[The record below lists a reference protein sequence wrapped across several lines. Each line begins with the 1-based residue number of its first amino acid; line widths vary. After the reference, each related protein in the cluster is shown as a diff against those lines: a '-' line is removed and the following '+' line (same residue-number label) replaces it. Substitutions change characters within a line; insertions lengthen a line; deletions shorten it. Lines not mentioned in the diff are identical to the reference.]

1 MFHVRT
7 LLLSALLAAAIL
19 PARAEEVPQQA
30 TLLQLVQSYANA
42 QIDFAPAKI
51 DAIVTRD
58 FIEVSPAGEV
68 DTREKVLG
76 FYEPSK
82 KKGDPQRFVAS
93 EPVVRV
99 FGNAASVVVM
109 LTGSATVN
117 GEKRSFSF
125 RAGYLAV
132 KDGGQW
138 KLASAQYTGIR
149 PPKNPG

>member
-1 MFHVRT
+1 MFHIRQWI
-7 LLLSALLAAAIL
+7 LPALLAMSAAQ
-19 PARAEEVPQQA
+19 AHAEEASQQKA
-30 TLLQLVQSYANA
+30 LLQLVQSYTDA
-42 QIDFAPAKI
+42 QIDFAPSKI
-51 DAIVTRD
+51 DAVVTRD

-82 KKGDPQRFVAS
+82 KKGDLQRFVAS

-109 LTGSATVN
+109 LTGAATVN
-117 GEKRSFSF
+117 GEKRSFAF

-132 KDGGQW
+132 NEGGQW

>member
-1 MFHVRT
+1 MIDVRN
-7 LLLSALLAAAIL
+7 LLLITVVALASAAAQ
-19 PARAEEVPQQA
+19 AEESPQQA
-30 TLLQLVQSYANA
+30 LLQLVQSYSDA
-42 QIDFAPAKI
+42 QIGFEPQKI
-51 DAIVTRD
+51 DAVVTRD

-68 DTREKVLG
+68 DPREKVLG

-82 KKGDPQRFVAS
+82 KKGDPQRFVAT
-93 EPVVRV
+93 EPVVRI
-99 FGNAASVVVM
+99 FGNAASVIVN

-132 KDGGQW
+132 KEGGQW

>member
-1 MFHVRT
+1 MIDVRN
-7 LLLSALLAAAIL
+7 LLLITVVALASTAAQ
-19 PARAEEVPQQA
+19 AEESPQQA
-30 TLLQLVQSYANA
+30 LLQLVQSYSDA
-42 QIDFAPAKI
+42 QIGFEPQKI
-51 DAIVTRD
+51 DAVVTRD
-58 FIEVSPAGEV
+58 FVEVSPAGEV
-68 DTREKVLG
+68 VPREKVLG

-82 KKGDPQRFVAS
+82 KKGDPQRFVAT

-99 FGNAASVVVM
+99 FGNAASVIVN

-132 KDGGQW
+132 KEGGQW

>member
-1 MFHVRT
+1 MIDVRK
-7 LLLSALLAAAIL
+7 LLLIMVVAVASAAVQ
-19 PARAEEVPQQA
+19 AEESPQQA
-30 TLLQLVQSYANA
+30 LLQLVQSYSDA
-42 QIDFAPAKI
+42 QIGFEPQKI
-51 DAIVTRD
+51 DAVVTRD

-68 DTREKVLG
+68 DPREKVLG
-76 FYEPSK
+76 FYEPSR
-82 KKGDPQRFVAS
+82 KKGDPQRFIAS

-99 FGNAASVVVM
+99 FGNAASVIVN

-132 KDGGQW
+132 KEGGQW